1 MTSKD
6 RKEYENFIYDIMNT
20 LDPTEENSIIYRKKF
35 SSMNDKKFENWLRN
49 FLNDEDSNFTLEIVP
64 YKRELSL
71 KNIEKA
77 ANKIG
82 VPLLEK
88 VALPFENPEGD
99 VVWTATEVPVI
110 YINIKRVQQM
120 IAKKNAMSTSIE
132 MRDSKSG
139 QVTGDDKNA
148 RNSDVENIALI
159 AINADETLKEMVG
172 PRSDNLVA
180 KAEMLKKI
188 AKDGYVSNQDY
199 KINNFDKIA
208 INTMDVYFLAAGIK
222 TNLVTDGLMIKRT
235 YMNQNKD
242 KTSIS
247 RKYIK

>member
-35 SSMNDKKFENWLRN
+35 SSMNDKEFENWLRN

-99 VVWTATEVPVI
+99 AVWTATEVPVI

-148 RNSDVENIALI
+148 RSSDVENIALI

>member
-6 RKEYENFIYDIMNT
+6 RKEYENFIYDMMNT
-20 LDPTEENSIIYRKKF
+20 LDPTEENTMIYRKKF
-35 SSMNDKKFENWLRN
+35 SSMTDKEFEKWLKEFFN
-49 FLNDEDSNFTLEIVP
+49 NEDANFTMEAVP
-64 YKRELSL
+64 YKREIEL
-71 KNIEKA
+71 KNIKKA

-88 VALPFENPEGD
+88 VALPFENPDGD
-99 VVWTATEVPVI
+99 VVWTATEVPVM
-110 YINIKRVQQM
+110 YINVKRVQQM
-120 IAKKNAMSTSIE
+120 VAKKNAMSTSIE

-148 RNSDVENIALI
+148 RNSDVENISLI

-188 AKDGYVSNQDY
+188 AKDGYVSNKDY
-199 KINNFDKIA
+199 KINKFDKTA
-208 INTMDVYFLAAGIK
+208 INTMDIYFLAAGVK
-222 TNLVTDGLMIKRT
+222 TDLVTDGLLLKRT
-235 YMNQNKD
+235 VLNQNKD

-247 RKYIK
+247 QKYVK

>member
-20 LDPTEENSIIYRKKF
+20 LDPTEENSMRYQNLF
-35 SSMNDKKFENWLRN
+35 SDMNDKEFEKWIKD
-49 FLNDEDSNFTLEIVP
+49 FLKDDDKNFTLEIVP
-64 YKRELSL
+64 YKRELEL

-82 VPLLEK
+82 VPLLER
-88 VALPFENPEGD
+88 VALPFENPEGEI
-99 VVWTATEVPVI
+99 VWTKNPVPVL

-120 IAKKNAMSTSIE
+120 VAKKNAMSTSIE

-148 RNSDVENIALI
+148 RNSDVENIGLI
-159 AINADETLKEMVG
+159 AIGADETLREMVG

-188 AKDGYVSNQDY
+188 AKDGYVSNKDY
-199 KINNFDKIA
+199 KINKFDKIA

-222 TNLVTDGLMIKRT
+222 TDLVTDGLILKRT
-235 YMNQNKD
+235 IVNQNKD
-242 KTSIS
+242 KTSVS
-247 RKYIK
+247 KKYVK